1 MVIVQVANV
10 RWFNATAWYALYL
23 SRLLKEA
30 GHTVVVLTQAG
41 TDTHQRAL
49 DWGLDARPV
58 DLNTSNPLRLAA
70 TLCKLTG
77 LMRKLKPQIVN
88 CHRGE
93 GFFLWGL
100 LKPLFG
106 FKLVRT
112 RGDQRPPR
120 ADTVNR
126 FLHARVADA
135 VVVTNSR
142 MARHFLSAM
151 RTPENKV
158 WLIHGGVDRE
168 RFRFD
173 PAGRERVRAEFG
185 FTPRETVIALVGRFD
200 LVKGQRET
208 IEAVS
213 RLVHKQG
220 YRHTRLLLLGFGS
233 ATGEDVVRG
242 WLKEFQ
248 MERFAVI
255 TGKRDDMTACLSAA
269 DIGIVA
275 SLWSETIARAALE
288 ILAVGR
294 PLVSTD
300 VGVMPDLLPPEALF
314 PPGDVDAMVR
324 MLSHAMDDAAYLEEL
339 RRTGE
344 LTLSQL
350 SGHDFVQRTLT
361 LYEGFF
367 DEADGRAF

>member
-1 MVIVQVANV
+1 MVIFQVVNV
-10 RWFNATAWYALYL
+10 RWFNATAWYGLYL
-23 SRLLKEA
+23 SRLLQEA

-41 TDTHQRAL
+41 TDTHMKAVE
-49 DWGLDARPV
+49 WGLDARPL
-58 DLNTSNPLRLAA
+58 DLNTANPLRLAA
-70 TLCKLTG
+70 TLCRIVAL
-77 LMRKLKPQIVN
+77 LRRLKPQIVN

-100 LKPLFG
+100 LKGLG
-106 FKLVRT
+106 FPFRLVRT

-120 ADTVNR
+120 ADALNR

-142 MARHFLSAM
+142 MARHFLSEM

-173 PAGRERVRAEFG
+173 AEGRERVRAEFG
-185 FTPRETVIALVGRFD
+185 YGEREQVIALLGRFD
-200 LVKGQRET
+200 EVKGQRET
-208 IEAVS
+208 LQALAD
-213 RLVHKQG
+213 LVFKQG
-220 YRHTRLLLLGFGS
+220 YRRARLLLLGFGS

-242 WLKEFQ
+242 WIKECKL
-248 MERFAVI
+248 ERQVRI
-255 TGKRDDMTACLSAA
+255 TGRRDDVAACISAA
-269 DIGIVA
+269 DVGVVA

-288 ILAVGR
+288 IMACGR
-294 PLVSTD
+294 PLISTD

-314 PPGDVDAMVR
+314 KPGDVKAMVR
-324 MLSHAMDDAAYLEEL
+324 LLARVIDDDAYRREL
-339 RRTGE
+339 LRAQD

-350 SGHDFVQRTLT
+350 SGRDFVQRTLT

-367 DEADGRAF
+367 D

>member
-1 MVIVQVANV
+1 MIILQVVNV

-23 SRLLKEA
+23 SRLLQDA
-30 GHTVVVLTQAG
+30 GHKVVVLTLAG
-41 TDTHQRAL
+41 TESHQKAL
-49 DWGLDARPV
+49 EWGLDARPM
-58 DLNTSNPLRLAA
+58 DLNTSNPLRLAV
-70 TLCKLTG
+70 TLAKLVR
-77 LMRKLKPQIVN
+77 LLRELKPQIVN

-100 LKPLFG
+100 LKSLGFG
-106 FKLVRT
+106 FRLVRT
-112 RGDQRPPR
+112 RGDQRLPK
-120 ADTVNR
+120 ADALNR
-126 FLHARVADA
+126 FLHTHVADA

-151 RTPENKV
+151 RTPEDKV
-158 WLIHGGVDRE
+158 WLIHGGVDKA

-185 FTPRETVIALVGRFD
+185 YGPRETAIVLLGRFD
-200 LVKGQRET
+200 AVKGQRET
-208 IEAVS
+208 LEAMA

-220 YRHTRLLLLGFGS
+220 YRHARLMLLGFGS
-233 ATGEDVVRG
+233 ATGEDKVRA
-242 WLKEFQ
+242 WIKELKL
-248 MERFAVI
+248 ERFVVI
-255 TGKRDDMTACLSAA
+255 TGRRDDVAACLSAS
-269 DIGIVA
+269 DIGIVS

-288 ILAVGR
+288 ILASGR
-294 PLVSTD
+294 PLLSSS

-314 PPGDVDAMVR
+314 EPGDIDAMTR
-324 MLSHAMDDAAYLEEL
+324 LLARAIDDADYRQLVLQA
-339 RRTGE
+339 GD

-367 DEADGRAF
+367 D

>member
-1 MVIVQVANV
+1 MVVVQVVNV
-10 RWFNATAWYALYL
+10 RWFNATVWYGLYL
-23 SRLLKEA
+23 ARLLQEA
-30 GHTVVVLTQAG
+30 GHTVVVITQDG
-41 TDTHQRAL
+41 TESHHKAVE
-49 DWGLDARPV
+49 WGLDARPM
-58 DLNTSNPLRLAA
+58 DLNTANPLRLAV
-70 TLCKLTG
+70 TLGKLVA
-77 LMRKLKPQIVN
+77 LLRSLRPQIVN

-106 FKLVRT
+106 YRLVRT

-120 ADTVNR
+120 ADAMNR
-126 FLHARVADA
+126 FLHAKVCDA

-142 MARHFLSAM
+142 MARHFLKVM
-151 RTPENKV
+151 KTPEDKV

-173 PAGRERVRAEFG
+173 AEGRARVRAEFG
-185 FTPRETVIALVGRFD
+185 YGERETVLALVGRFD
-200 LVKGQRET
+200 KVKGQRET

-220 YRHTRLLLLGFGS
+220 YRRLRLMLLGFGS
-233 ATGEDVVRG
+233 ATGEDEVRA
-242 WLKEFQ
+242 WIKEFKL
-248 MERFAVI
+248 ERFTVI
-255 TGKRDDMTACLSAA
+255 TGLRDDVAACLSAV

-288 ILAVGR
+288 IMACGR
-294 PLVSTD
+294 PLISTD

-314 PPGDVDAMVR
+314 PAGDVDEMTKRIAKAV
-324 MLSHAMDDAAYLEEL
+324 DDQAFRQENLKAC
-339 RRTGE
+339 G

-350 SGHDFVQRTLT
+350 SGRDFLQRTLT
-361 LYEGFF
+361 LYEGFL
-367 DEADGRAF
+367 D